1 VHTLLEVRAVVY
13 REFGA
18 PPAIE
23 DVPGPEAPDDGVVI
37 RVEATGL
44 CRSDWHGWRG
54 HDPDIALPHVPGHE
68 FAGTIE
74 RVGADVS
81 RWRGGERV
89 TVAFVGSCGRCAS
102 CLAGQG
108 QVCDDQRQPGFHYW
122 GSFADLVAVQRA
134 DVNVVAL
141 PDELDMVTAASL
153 GCRFGTAYR
162 AVTMQGRVAPG
173 EWVAIHGCGGVGLS
187 AVMVA
192 VAAGARVVAI
202 DVSERAL
209 EAAKALGAEVT
220 IQATQTLMHSRA
232 SRTEVDPTEA
242 AGDAAIVEQLVEA
255 TGGGVHV
262 SIDALGSTSTS
273 LNSILGLR
281 KRGRHVQVGLMV
293 GDDATSPIPMNTVMA
308 RELEL
313 VGSHGLAARDY
324 PAMLA
329 RIASGELQP
338 GRLVGRTISL
348 DQAPAALMAMDG
360 PATGSGMAV
369 IRVAG

>member
-13 REFGA
+13 RDFGA
-18 PPAIE
+18 SPAIE
-23 DVPGPEAPDDGVVI
+23 DVPEPDAPDDGVVI

-74 RVGADVS
+74 RVSPDVA

-89 TVAFVGSCGRCAS
+89 TVAFVGSCGRCRW
-102 CLAGQG
+102 CLAGEG
-108 QVCDDQRQPGFHYW
+108 QVCDDQRQPGFHSW
-122 GSFADLVAVQRA
+122 GSFADLVAVQRG

-141 PDELDMVTAASL
+141 PDGLDMVTAASL

-173 EWVAIHGCGGVGLS
+173 EWVVIHGCGGVGLS

-209 EAAKALGAEVT
+209 EAARELGAEAT
-220 IQATQTLMHSRA
+220 IQAQ
-232 SRTEVDPTEA
+232 
-242 AGDAAIVEQLVEA
+242 AGSGSDVVERIIDA
-255 TGGGVHV
+255 TGGGAHL

-313 VGSHGLAARDY
+313 IGSHGLAARDY
-324 PAMLA
+324 PQMLE

-348 DQAPAALMAMDG
+348 EEAPAGLVAMDG
-360 PATGSGMAV
+360 PAIGSGMTV
-369 IRVAG
+369 IRIGG

>member
-1 VHTLLEVRAVVY
+1 VVF
-13 REFGA
+13 REFGG
-18 PPAIE
+18 PVAIE
-23 DVPGPEAPDDGVVI
+23 EVPEPEAAEGGVVL

-68 FAGTIE
+68 LAGTIT
-74 RVGADVS
+74 RVGTGVR

-89 TVAFVGSCGRCAS
+89 TVAFVGSCGRCPS
-102 CLAGQG
+102 CLAGEG

-122 GSFADLVAVQRA
+122 GSFADLVSIERA

-141 PDELDMVTAASL
+141 PNALDMVTAASL

-162 AVTMQGRVAPG
+162 AVTKQGRVAPG

-187 AVMVA
+187 AVMIA
-192 VAAGARVVAI
+192 AAAGARVVAI

-209 EAAKALGAEVT
+209 EAARELGAEVA
-220 IQATQTLMHSRA
+220 I
-232 SRTEVDPTEA
+232 A
-242 AGDAAIVEQLVEA
+242 AGSGAEAGDVVQQVLEA
-255 TGGGVHV
+255 TDGGAHL
-262 SIDALGSTSTS
+262 SIDALGSTATA
-273 LNSILGLR
+273 LKSIASLR

-324 PAMLA
+324 PAMLD

-348 DQAPAALMAMDG
+348 EEAPAALVAMDR
-360 PATGSGMAV
+360 PSTGAGMTV
-369 IRVAG
+369 IVP